1 MKNMVLNSLT
11 YKSFLL
17 ITGILLFV
25 AGCANTQPV
34 VQELQQEDS
43 QEVVTEEDYKRAES
57 LLGQHT
63 NSLVYNTASNMNWEV
78 DGRITYRHTVSGGAE
93 FMVADPSNGSL
104 ERAFNHENLAETLTD
119 MTGNTVD
126 ALNLPFR
133 DFSYSDD
140 GSKIHFSTNGTQFS
154 CDVDGTDCE
163 SSEEQNQYN
172 RFAESLSPDGSKVA
186 FIRDYNLWMR
196 DLASGSE
203 TQLTFDGEKD
213 YGYAT
218 NNAGWTKRDA
228 PVMIWSPDSKRI
240 ATFQQD
246 ARNTKEMY
254 LVSTAIGHSE
264 LEQWKYPLPGDEH
277 IFMVERVVINLDGD
291 EPELVRLDMEPDYQ
305 RSTIT
310 DHIAARDGTLLDT
323 QWSSDSESLAFVSV
337 SRDHKEAHLQI
348 ADPNSGEVNSV
359 LDERQ
364 DTFFES
370 GINSIS
376 WRYLKDSNEFIWWSQ
391 RDNWGHLY
399 LYNANSGNLKNQIT
413 SGNWNVR
420 EVSHIDE
427 QNRVIYFIGSVREDG
442 NPYFQYLYKIN
453 FDGSGLTLLSPGI
466 ANHDVDLN
474 VEAGMLVDTYSTPD
488 TPPIT
493 VVRDLDGNELM
504 GLAEAD
510 ITELEA
516 HGWQAP
522 TPFSVKARDGE
533 TDLYGLMYTPSN
545 LDESKSYPVLNYL
558 YPGPQ
563 SGSVGS
569 RSFRASRSDKQ
580 AMAELGF
587 IVVEV
592 DAQGTPGRSKEF
604 HDFYYGNMG
613 DNGVPDQIAMIEQL
627 AERHSYIDID
637 RVGIYGHSGGG
648 FASTRAILA
657 YPDFYKVAVSGAGN
671 HDNRNYTDAWGEKWQ
686 GLLRETEDGTNYDNQ
701 SNPLLAENLKGKL
714 LITHGTLDS
723 NVPPYNTLIVVD
735 ALIEANK
742 DFDMIML
749 PNRGHGYYS
758 EPFMM
763 RKRWDYFVKH
773 LKNTDPPKE
782 YEFGQN

>member
-1 MKNMVLNSLT
+1 MKTMLTNSLT
-11 YKSFLL
+11 LKSFIL
-17 ITGILLFV
+17 IAGFFWL
-25 AGCANTQPV
+25 ASGCANTQPAI
-34 VQELQQEDS
+34 QETQQEDS
-43 QEVVTEEDYKRAES
+43 IERLTEEDYKRAES

-63 NSLVYNTASNMNWEV
+63 NSLVYNTTSNMNWQD
-78 DGRITYRHTVSGGAE
+78 DGRITYRQTVPGGAE
-93 FMVADPSNGSL
+93 FMVADPPTG
-104 ERAFNHENLAETLTD
+104 EIDKAFNHEALAQTLSRLTE
-119 MTGNTVD
+119 NTID
-126 ALNLPFR
+126 ALDLPFR
-133 DFSYSDD
+133 DFSFSEN
-140 GSKIHFSTNGTQFS
+140 GSKINFMANGNLFS
-154 CDVDGTDCE
+154 CDIDGLNCE
-163 SSEEQNQYN
+163 SSDVQNQYS
-172 RFAESLSPDGSKVA
+172 RFTESLSPDGSKVA

-246 ARNTKEMY
+246 ARNTKEMN
-254 LVSTAIGHSE
+254 LVSTAIGHGE
-264 LEQWKYPLPGDEH
+264 LQQWKYPLPGDKH
-277 IFMVERVVINLDGD
+277 IFMVERVVINLDGE

-310 DHIAARDGTLLDT
+310 DHIAGRDGSLLDT
-323 QWSSDSESLAFVSV
+323 EWSSDSESLAFVSV

-348 ADPNSGEVNSV
+348 ADANTGEVTSV

-399 LYNANSGNLKNQIT
+399 LYDANSGRLKNQIS
-413 SGNWNVR
+413 SGDWNVR

-427 QNRVIYFIGSVREDG
+427 QNRVIYFIGSVHEEGD
-442 NPYFQYLYKIN
+442 PYFQYLYKIN
-453 FDGSGLTLLSPGI
+453 FDGSGLSLLTPGI

-488 TPPIT
+488 TPPVT

-504 GLAEAD
+504 ELAEAD
-510 ITELEA
+510 ITELEE
-516 HGWQAP
+516 HGWKAP
-522 TPFSVKARDGE
+522 TPFSVKARDGV
-533 TDLYGLMYTPSN
+533 TDLYGLIYTPTN

-648 FASTRAILA
+648 FASTSAILT

-686 GLLRETEDGTNYDNQ
+686 GLLEETEDGTNYDNQ

-782 YEFGQN
+782 FEFGQN

>member
-1 MKNMVLNSLT
+1 MKIMFLNSLSL
-11 YKSFLL
+11 KSLLL
-17 ITGILLFV
+17 IAGVFWLSI
-25 AGCANTQPV
+25 GCANTQPV
-34 VQELQQEDS
+34 VQESQQEDS
-43 QEVVTEEDYKRAES
+43 SEVVTEEDYKRAES

-63 NSLVYNTASNMNWEV
+63 NSLVYNTASNINWED
-78 DGRITYRHTVSGGAE
+78 DGRITYRHTLPGGEE
-93 FMVADPSNGSL
+93 FMVADPSSGSL
-104 ERAFNHENLAETLTD
+104 ERAFNHENLARTLSD
-119 MTGNTVD
+119 LTGNSVD

-133 DFSYSDD
+133 DFSFSDD
-140 GSKIHFSTNGTQFS
+140 GSKIHFTTNGTQFS
-154 CDVDGTDCE
+154 CDVDGTSCE
-163 SSEEQNQYN
+163 SSENQNQYN
-172 RFAESLSPDGSKVA
+172 RFSESLSPDGSKVA
-186 FIRDYNLWMR
+186 FIRDYNLWIR
-196 DLASGSE
+196 DLASGDE
-203 TQLTFDGEKD
+203 TQLTFDGVEN

-228 PVMIWSPDSKRI
+228 PVLLWSPDSKRI

-246 ARNTKEMY
+246 SRNVKNMN
-254 LVSTAIGHSE
+254 LVSTAIGHTE
-264 LEQWKYPLPGDEH
+264 LQQWKYPLPGDEH

-291 EPELVRLDMEPDYQ
+291 EPELVRLGVEPDYQ

-310 DHIAARDGTLLDT
+310 DHIAARDGTLLDAE
-323 QWSSDSESLAFVSV
+323 WSSDSEMLAFVSV

-348 ADPNSGEVNSV
+348 ADPNTGEVTSV

-376 WRYLKDSNEFIWWSQ
+376 WRYLKDSKEIVWWSQ

-399 LYNANSGNLKNQIT
+399 LYDTNSGSLKNQIT
-413 SGNWNVR
+413 TGNWNVR

-427 QNRVIYFIGSVREDG
+427 QNRVIYFIGSVREKGD
-442 NPYFQYLYKIN
+442 PYFQYLYKIN
-453 FDGSGLTLLSPGI
+453 FDGSGLTLLTPGM
-466 ANHDVDLN
+466 ANHDTSLN
-474 VEAGMLVDTYSTPD
+474 VDHGLLVDTYSTPD

-493 VVRDLDGNELM
+493 VVRDLDGSVLM
-504 GLAEAD
+504 ELAEAD
-510 ITELEA
+510 ISELEA
-516 HGWQAP
+516 HGWKAP

-533 TDLYGLMYTPSN
+533 TDLYGLMYTPTN
-545 LDESKSYPVLNYL
+545 LDENKSYPVLNYL

-613 DNGVPDQIAMIEQL
+613 DNGIPDQIAMIEQL
-627 AERHSYIDID
+627 AERHSYLDAN

-686 GLLRETEDGTNYDNQ
+686 GLLQKTEDGTNYDNQ
-701 SNPLLAENLKGKL
+701 SNPLLADNLKGKL
-714 LITHGTLDS
+714 LITHGTLDT
-723 NVPPYNTLIVVD
+723 NVPPFNTLIVVD

-742 DFDMIML
+742 DFDMIMF

>member
-1 MKNMVLNSLT
+1 MVLNSLSL
-11 YKSFLL
+11 KSFLL
-17 ITGILLFV
+17 IAGVFWLSI
-25 AGCANTQPV
+25 GCANTQPV
-34 VQELQQEDS
+34 VQESQQEDS
-43 QEVVTEEDYKRAES
+43 REVVTEEDYKRAES

-63 NSLVYNTASNMNWEV
+63 NSLVYNTASNINWED
-78 DGRITYRHTVSGGAE
+78 DGRITYLHTVPGGEE
-93 FMVADPSNGSL
+93 FMIADPSSGSL
-104 ERAFNHENLAETLTD
+104 ERAFNHENLAQTLSD
-119 MTGNTVD
+119 LTGDTVD
-126 ALNLPFR
+126 ALNLPFNN
-133 DFSYSDD
+133 FSFSDD
-140 GSKIHFSTNGTQFS
+140 ASKIHFTTNGTQFS
-154 CDVDGTDCE
+154 CDVDGTSCE
-163 SSEEQNQYN
+163 SSEDQNQYN
-172 RFAESLSPDGSKVA
+172 RFSESLSPDGSKVA
-186 FIRDYNLWMR
+186 FIRDYNLWIR
-196 DLASGSE
+196 DLASGNE
-203 TQLTFDGEKD
+203 TQLTFDGEEN

-228 PVMIWSPDSKRI
+228 PVLLWSPDSKRI

-246 ARNTKEMY
+246 SRNVKNMN
-254 LVSTAIGHSE
+254 LVSTAIGHTE
-264 LEQWKYPLPGDEH
+264 LQQWKYPLPGDEH

-291 EPELVRLDMEPDYQ
+291 EPELVRLDVEPDYQ

-310 DHIAARDGTLLDT
+310 DHIAARDGTLLDAE
-323 QWSSDSESLAFVSV
+323 WSSDSEMLAFVSV

-348 ADPNSGEVNSV
+348 ADPNTGEVTSV

-376 WRYLKDSNEFIWWSQ
+376 WRYLKDSNEFVWWSQ

-399 LYNANSGNLKNQIT
+399 LYDANSGSLKNQIT
-413 SGNWNVR
+413 TGNWNVR

-427 QNRVIYFIGSVREDG
+427 QNRVIYFIGSVREQGD
-442 NPYFQYLYKIN
+442 PYFQYLYKIN
-453 FDGSGLTLLSPGI
+453 FDGSGLTLLTPGM
-466 ANHDVDLN
+466 ANHDTSLN
-474 VEAGMLVDTYSTPD
+474 VDHGLLVDTYSTPD
-488 TPPIT
+488 SPPVT

-504 GLAEAD
+504 ELAEAD
-510 ITELEA
+510 ISELEA
-516 HGWQAP
+516 HGWKAP

-533 TDLYGLMYTPSN
+533 TDLYGLMYTPTN

-613 DNGVPDQIAMIEQL
+613 DNGIPDQIAMIEQL
-627 AERHSYIDID
+627 AERHSYLDAD

-648 FASTRAILA
+648 FASTRGILA

-686 GLLRETEDGTNYDNQ
+686 GLLRRN
-701 SNPLLAENLKGKL
+701 
-714 LITHGTLDS
+714 
-723 NVPPYNTLIVVD
+723 
-735 ALIEANK
+735 
-742 DFDMIML
+742 
-749 PNRGHGYYS
+749 
-758 EPFMM
+758 
-763 RKRWDYFVKH
+763 RKRH
-773 LKNTDPPKE
+773 QL
-782 YEFGQN
+782 

>member
-1 MKNMVLNSLT
+1 
-11 YKSFLL
+11 
-17 ITGILLFV
+17 
-25 AGCANTQPV
+25 
-34 VQELQQEDS
+34 
-43 QEVVTEEDYKRAES
+43 
-57 LLGQHT
+57 
-63 NSLVYNTASNMNWEV
+63 
-78 DGRITYRHTVSGGAE
+78 
-93 FMVADPSNGSL
+93 
-104 ERAFNHENLAETLTD
+104 
-119 MTGNTVD
+119 
-126 ALNLPFR
+126 
-133 DFSYSDD
+133 
-140 GSKIHFSTNGTQFS
+140 
-154 CDVDGTDCE
+154 
-163 SSEEQNQYN
+163 
-172 RFAESLSPDGSKVA
+172 
-186 FIRDYNLWMR
+186 
-196 DLASGSE
+196 
-203 TQLTFDGEKD
+203 
-213 YGYAT
+213 
-218 NNAGWTKRDA
+218 
-228 PVMIWSPDSKRI
+228 
-240 ATFQQD
+240 
-246 ARNTKEMY
+246 MY
-254 LVSTAIGHSE
+254 LVSTAIGHGE

-277 IFMVERVVINLDGD
+277 IFMVERVVINLGSD
-291 EPELVRLDMEPDYQ
+291 EPELVRLNMDPDYQ

-310 DHIAARDGTLLDT
+310 DHIAARDGSLLDA

-348 ADPNSGEVNSV
+348 ADPISGEVTSV
-359 LDERQ
+359 MEERQ

-399 LYNANSGNLKNQIT
+399 LYDAESGNLKNQIT
-413 SGNWNVR
+413 SGDWNVR
-420 EVSHIDE
+420 EISHIDE

-442 NPYFQYLYKIN
+442 DPYFQYLYKIN
-453 FDGSGLTLLSPGI
+453 FDGSGLSLLTPGI
-466 ANHDVDLN
+466 ANHDADLN

-488 TPPIT
+488 TPPVT

-504 GLAEAD
+504 ELAEAD

-516 HGWQAP
+516 HGWKAP
-522 TPFSVKARDGE
+522 IPFSVKARDGQ
-533 TDLYGLMYTPSN
+533 TDLYGLMYTPTN

-627 AERHSYIDID
+627 ADRHSYIDID

-686 GLLRETEDGTNYDNQ
+686 GLLMETENGTNYDNQ